1 MVPIEVVAVLD
12 AACINKGIKDRT
24 KLVNTILLEWARR
37 ELHAANVLVSA
48 TRGNP
53 ALSESADPALQLPPR
68 PVSAPWPE

>member
-53 ALSESADPALQLPPR
+53 ALSDSAD
-68 PVSAPWPE
+68 